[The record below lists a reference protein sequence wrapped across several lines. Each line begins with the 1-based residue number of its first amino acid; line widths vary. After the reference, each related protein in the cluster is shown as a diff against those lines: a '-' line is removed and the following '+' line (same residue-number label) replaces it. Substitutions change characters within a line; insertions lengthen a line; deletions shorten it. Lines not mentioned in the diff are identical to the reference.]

1 VSLENKTISFVGSGI
16 MAEAMIKGLLN
27 QKLLNAAQ
35 LIAAD
40 PREERGDELT
50 SNYGLRFTT
59 NNAEAAEAADILV
72 FSTKP
77 QVIGQVLGSLNGQG
91 SKPALVLSILAG
103 VRIST
108 LRDGTGNQSIARAMP
123 NTPAQIGEGITVWTA
138 TPEVPESERQH
149 AKALLGALGEELFM
163 EDEKFLDMATALSG
177 TGPAYVF
184 MFMEALIDAGVH
196 MGFSRR
202 DAERLV
208 LQTVRGSVDYA
219 RQSGMHQAEL
229 RNQVT
234 SPGGTSAEA
243 IYQLEKGGLRTVLS
257 RAVYAAFRRSV
268 ELGKAQEKKRDD

>member
-1 VSLENKTISFVGSGI
+1 MALENKTVSFIGSGI

-27 QKLLNAAQ
+27 QKLLTGDQ

-40 PREERGDELT
+40 PREERGAELI
-50 SNYGLRFTT
+50 SRYGLRFTT
-59 NNAEAAEAADILV
+59 DNATAAKDADILV
-72 FSTKP
+72 LSTKP
-77 QVIGQVLGSLNGQG
+77 QVIGQALHSLSGQG
-91 SKPALVLSILAG
+91 NKATLVVSILAG

-108 LRDGTGNQSIARAMP
+108 LREGTGNPSVARAMP
-123 NTPAQIGEGITVWTA
+123 NTPAQIGEGITVWTT
-138 TPEVPESERQH
+138 TPETPESERQN
-149 AKALLGALGEELFM
+149 AKALLGALGEELYM

-219 RQSGMHQAEL
+219 QQSGLHQAEL

-268 ELGKAQEKKRDD
+268 ELGRAQEKK